1 MSDQLITTNNEL
13 NNNRIIDDGPNN
25 ELNNNGIIDDGPNNE
40 LNNKIIIN
48 ELNINS
54 RMYMSLCS
62 SWSFIG
68 LILNIMSLSTCHPA
82 KDNSFTCLSGSTHS
96 MSAISYSYD
105 VCDNYCAYVNFV
117 SGSSKCALYIGSFG
131 SNATAID
138 EAHSYSI
145 GKYYDLMYTDNNTCY
160 EPTTYFNILPVLSI
174 LCLTVALMCLGRACF
189 IAKQSIAKQSVV

>member
-13 NNNRIIDDGPNN
+13 NSGRLMAIISVLLYG
-25 ELNNNGIIDDGPNNE
+25 GIVDT
-40 LNNKIIIN
+40 IIK
-48 ELNINS
+48 
-54 RMYMSLCS
+54 
-62 SWSFIG
+62 
-68 LILNIMSLSTCHPA
+68 SLSTCHPA
-82 KDNSFTCLSGSTHS
+82 KNNSFTCLSGSTHS
-96 MSAISYSYD
+96 MNAISYSYD
-105 VCDNYCAYVNFV
+105 VCDNYCSYVNFV
-117 SGSSKCALYIGSFG
+117 SGSSICALYIGSFG
-131 SNATAID
+131 SNSTAID